1 MGKQIQHVYRS
12 FKTNKQSTITDTVT
26 EYMFH
31 LDKTLDICDM
41 SSTLN
46 CATCLFVLPWKYVY
60 LDKILWFF
68 PAAPVY
74 FVGFPKEQFL
84 FFDPQKKRKFYQI
97 FLRMHY
103 D

>member
-46 CATCLFVLPWKYVY
+46 CATCLFVLP
-60 LDKILWFF
+60 
-68 PAAPVY
+68 
-74 FVGFPKEQFL
+74 
-84 FFDPQKKRKFYQI
+84 
-97 FLRMHY
+97 
-103 D
+103 